1 MTPAA
6 IFNSV
11 FNVLYWG
18 IFILLMARMV
28 LSWTNFGGYELR
40 AWVYRLTEPLLRP
53 IRNVLPQSGGMDF
66 SPMVLMFGLSTYT
79 ITPST

>member
-11 FNVLYWG
+11 FNVRYWG

-53 IRNVLPQSGGMDF
+53 IRNVLPQSGGK
-66 SPMVLMFGLSTYT
+66 GLPPYELSACRSEAA
-79 ITPST
+79 PR